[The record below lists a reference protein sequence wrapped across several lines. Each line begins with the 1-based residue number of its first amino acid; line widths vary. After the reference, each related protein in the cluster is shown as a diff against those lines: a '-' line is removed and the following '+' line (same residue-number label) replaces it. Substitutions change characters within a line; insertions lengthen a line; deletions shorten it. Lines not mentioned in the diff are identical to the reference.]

1 MSSGSFEDP
10 ALLAAMRAFVEAN
23 DALSKADEASA
34 LIELSEAK
42 SMAGMSLR
50 KRLAE
55 LGWSAPV
62 RQRTST

>member
-1 MSSGSFEDP
+1 MSSGGFDDP
-10 ALLAAMRAFVEAN
+10 ALIAAMRAFIEAN
-23 DALSKADEASA
+23 DALRKADEASQ

-42 SMAGMSLR
+42 SMAGMVVR

>member
-10 ALLAAMRAFVEAN
+10 ALLAAMRAFIEAN
-23 DALSKADEASA
+23 DALSTADEASR

-42 SMAGMSLR
+42 SMAGMTLR

-55 LGWSAPV
+55 LGWSAPA